1 MGIPRSAKP
10 VKLICGLLA
19 GDDDLLRRARH
30 LLIRSYG
37 PVDVESEIWPFT
49 YTNYYTDEM
58 GPNLRRKFLAFEQLI
73 RPDHLAEIK
82 RSTNNIET
90 EIAEQTAAL
99 DILRPLNLDPGYV
112 DLGKLVLAST
122 KDHAHRV
129 YLGQG
134 IYAEVTLAYVR
145 GAWTPWPWTYPDYKS
160 PEYAEYFVRVRN
172 KLHDQLAE
180 WPTTRETPSS

>member
-73 RPDHLAEIK
+73 RPDYLAEINPPDIK
-82 RSTNNIET
+82 YISIGARLGLSADDPPVLGPDASAPARSTARSDES
-90 EIAEQTAAL
+90 E
-99 DILRPLNLDPGYV
+99 PSV
-112 DLGKLVLAST
+112 
-122 KDHAHRV
+122 
-129 YLGQG
+129 
-134 IYAEVTLAYVR
+134 
-145 GAWTPWPWTYPDYKS
+145 
-160 PEYAEYFVRVRN
+160 
-172 KLHDQLAE
+172 
-180 WPTTRETPSS
+180 PTTTVL